1 MLAATTFETLW
12 RVLLLQDH
20 NTRVVLA
27 GSCVFGAAAGLVGT
41 FLLLRKRSLMGD
53 TLGHATLP
61 GIAGAFLIAITIG
74 ANARSFLWLSIG
86 AAISGIAGMLTV
98 LGIRR
103 FSRIKDDAALAIVL
117 SVFFGTGVALLSA
130 IQQLPGGQAAGIEG
144 FIYGNTASMTSQDA
158 GFIFA
163 SSLLVVVAC
172 VAFFKEFSILCFDE
186 AFAATTG
193 WPVRSLDLFLMSLIV
208 LVTVIGLQS
217 VGILLVVA
225 LLVIPPVAA
234 RFWSDN
240 LRVVAFLAAIIGADS
255 ALVGVIVSAV
265 LPKMP
270 TGAIIVLVAAT
281 IFTFGLLFG
290 SRRGVVIQLL
300 AERRAASRLRS
311 EHMLRAVFECA
322 ENESPSVE
330 MSAILNKRPWQKK
343 EVLSEIHRLANAE
356 LLTLAADGLK
366 VQLTNLGL
374 IESRRLV
381 RNHRLW
387 ELYLLNHAD
396 VAPGRV
402 DRDADMIEHVL
413 DPRLVDELEVLLAM
427 ESHQRFVPLD
437 PEKMPS

>member
-1 MLAATTFETLW
+1 MPATTIETLW
-12 RVLLLQDH
+12 RVILLQDH

-27 GSCVFGAAAGLVGT
+27 GTCVFGAAAGLVGT
-41 FLLLRKRSLMGD
+41 FLLLRKRSLLGD

-61 GIAGAFLIAITIG
+61 GIAGAFLIAITLG

-98 LGIRR
+98 LGIRK

-144 FIYGNTASMTSQDA
+144 FIYGNTASMTTQDA

-163 SSLLVVVAC
+163 ASLFVVVAC
-172 VAFFKEFSILCFDE
+172 VAFFKEFSLLCFDE
-186 AFAATTG
+186 AFASTTG
-193 WPVRSLDLFLMSLIV
+193 WPVRTLDLFLMSLIV

-240 LRVVAFLAAIIGADS
+240 LRVVAFLATIIGADS
-255 ALVGVIVSAV
+255 AIVGVVVSSV

-270 TGAIIVLVAAT
+270 AGAIIVLVAAT
-281 IFTFGLLFG
+281 IFAFAFLFG
-290 SRRGVVIQLL
+290 TRRGVIIQLL
-300 AERRAASRLRS
+300 AERRAASNLRS
-311 EHMLRAVFECA
+311 EHMLRAVYECA
-322 ENESPSVE
+322 ENQSPLVE
-330 MSAILNKRPWQKK
+330 LTAILNKRPWKK
-343 EVLSEIHRLANAE
+343 NEVLREIHRLANAE
-356 LLTLAADGLK
+356 LLTITPDGLK
-366 VQLTNLGL
+366 VQLTSLGQ
-374 IESRRLV
+374 IDSRRLV

-427 ESHQRFVPLD
+427 EGPRRFVPLD
-437 PEKMPS
+437 PEKRKS

>member
-1 MLAATTFETLW
+1 MPATTIETLW
-12 RVLLLQDH
+12 RVILLQDH

-27 GSCVFGAAAGLVGT
+27 GTCVFGAAAGLVGT
-41 FLLLRKRSLMGD
+41 FLLLRKRSLLGD

-61 GIAGAFLIAITIG
+61 GIAVAFLIAITLG
-74 ANARSFLWLSIG
+74 VNARSFLWLSIG
-86 AAISGIAGMLTV
+86 AAVSGIAGMLTV
-98 LGIRR
+98 LGIRK

-144 FIYGNTASMTSQDA
+144 FIYGNTASMTTQDA

-163 SSLLVVVAC
+163 ASLFVVVAC
-172 VAFFKEFSILCFDE
+172 VAFFKEFSLLCFDE
-186 AFAATTG
+186 AFASTTG
-193 WPVRSLDLFLMSLIV
+193 WPVRTLDLFLMSLIV

-240 LRVVAFLAAIIGADS
+240 LRVVAFLATIIGADS
-255 ALVGVIVSAV
+255 AIVGVVVSSV

-270 TGAIIVLVAAT
+270 AGAIIVLVAAT
-281 IFTFGLLFG
+281 IFAFGFLFG
-290 SRRGVVIQLL
+290 TRRGVIIQLL

-311 EHMLRAVFECA
+311 EHMLRAVYECA
-322 ENESPSVE
+322 ENQSPLVE
-330 MSAILNKRPWQKK
+330 LAAILNKRPWQKN
-343 EVLSEIHRLANAE
+343 EVLREIHRLANAE
-356 LLTLAADGLK
+356 LLTITPDGLK
-366 VQLTNLGL
+366 VQLTSLGQ
-374 IESRRLV
+374 IDSRRLV

-427 ESHQRFVPLD
+427 EGPRRFVPLD
-437 PEKMPS
+437 PEKRKS

>member
-1 MLAATTFETLW
+1 MPATTIETLW
-12 RVLLLQDH
+12 RVILLQDH

-41 FLLLRKRSLMGD
+41 FLLLRKRSLLGD

-61 GIAGAFLIAITIG
+61 GIAGAFLIAITLG
-74 ANARSFLWLSIG
+74 VNARSFLWLSIG
-86 AAISGIAGMLTV
+86 AAVSGIAGMLTV
-98 LGIRR
+98 LGIRK

-144 FIYGNTASMTSQDA
+144 FIYGNTASMTTQDA

-163 SSLLVVVAC
+163 ASLFVVVAC
-172 VAFFKEFSILCFDE
+172 VAFFKEFSLLCFDE
-186 AFAATTG
+186 AFASTTG
-193 WPVRSLDLFLMSLIV
+193 WPVRTLDLFLMSLIV

-240 LRVVAFLAAIIGADS
+240 LRVVAFLATIIGADS
-255 ALVGVIVSAV
+255 AIVGVVVSSV

-270 TGAIIVLVAAT
+270 AGAIIVLVAAT
-281 IFTFGLLFG
+281 IFAFGFLFG
-290 SRRGVVIQLL
+290 TRRGVIIQLL

-311 EHMLRAVFECA
+311 EHMLRAVYECA
-322 ENESPSVE
+322 ENQSPLVE
-330 MSAILNKRPWQKK
+330 LTAILNKRPWQKN
-343 EVLSEIHRLANAE
+343 EVLREIHRLANAE
-356 LLTLAADGLK
+356 LLTITPDGLK
-366 VQLTNLGL
+366 VQLTSLGQ
-374 IESRRLV
+374 IDSRRLV

-427 ESHQRFVPLD
+427 EGPRRFVPLD
-437 PEKMPS
+437 PEKRKS

>member
-1 MLAATTFETLW
+1 MPATTIETLW
-12 RVLLLQDH
+12 RVILLQDH

-27 GSCVFGAAAGLVGT
+27 GTCVFGAAAGLVGT
-41 FLLLRKRSLMGD
+41 FLLLRKRSLLGD

-61 GIAGAFLIAITIG
+61 GIAGAFLLAITIG

-98 LGIRR
+98 LGIRK
-103 FSRIKDDAALAIVL
+103 FSRIKDDAALTIVL

-144 FIYGNTASMTSQDA
+144 FIYGNTASMTTQDA

-163 SSLLVVVAC
+163 ASLFVVVAC
-172 VAFFKEFSILCFDE
+172 VAFFKEFSLLCFDE
-186 AFAATTG
+186 AFASTTG
-193 WPVRSLDLFLMSLIV
+193 WPVRTLDLFLMSLIV

-240 LRVVAFLAAIIGADS
+240 LRVVAFLATIIGADS
-255 ALVGVIVSAV
+255 AIVGVVVSSV

-270 TGAIIVLVAAT
+270 AGAIIVLVAAT
-281 IFTFGLLFG
+281 IFAFAFLFG
-290 SRRGVVIQLL
+290 TRRGVIIQLL
-300 AERRAASRLRS
+300 AERRAASHLRS
-311 EHMLRAVFECA
+311 EHMLRAVYECA
-322 ENESPSVE
+322 ENQSPLVE
-330 MSAILNKRPWQKK
+330 LTAILNKRPWQKN
-343 EVLSEIHRLANAE
+343 EVLREIHRLANAE
-356 LLTLAADGLK
+356 LLTITPDGLK
-366 VQLTNLGL
+366 VQLTSLGQ
-374 IESRRLV
+374 IDSRRLV

-427 ESHQRFVPLD
+427 EGPRRFVPLD
-437 PEKMPS
+437 PEKRKS